1 MDVRKVQDVRKN
13 VEHQYITEDSKTRI
27 YLSVVREFNEKEYEE
42 YSQKKEKSENKKENS
57 LFEKV
62 DGLHRSYSSQPY
74 LLRISERYALRN
86 KGKRRT
92 RIRMDSNPAHVGVG
106 IRIDQIRCRRCI
118 LKAPDA

>member
-1 MDVRKVQDVRKN
+1 MN
-13 VEHQYITEDSKTRI
+13 
-27 YLSVVREFNEKEYEE
+27 L
-42 YSQKKEKSENKKENS
+42 KEKLKEILKKNYGITSDAELLKELNDMES
-57 LFEKV
+57 VDLGIFVTQINTEK
-62 DGLHRSYSSQPY
+62 SY

>member
-1 MDVRKVQDVRKN
+1 MYAKCKMCERMWNISTLQKIPK
-13 VEHQYITEDSKTRI
+13 HGYICPWC
-27 YLSVVREFNEKEYEE
+27 
-42 YSQKKEKSENKKENS
+42 EKSENKKENS
-57 LFEKV
+57 LLEKV

-86 KGKRRT
+86 KGKHRT
-92 RIRMDSNPAHVGVG
+92 RIRMDSNPAHVGVD

>member
-1 MDVRKVQDVRKN
+1 MYAKCKMCERMWNISTLQKIPK
-13 VEHQYITEDSKTRI
+13 HGYICPWCENLMRRSMRNI
-27 YLSVVREFNEKEYEE
+27 P
-42 YSQKKEKSENKKENS
+42 KKEKSENKKENS
-57 LFEKV
+57 LLEKV
-62 DGLHRSYSSQPY
+62 DGLHRSYSSQSY

>member
-1 MDVRKVQDVRKN
+1 MDVRKVQDMRKN

-42 YSQKKEKSENKKENS
+42 YSKKKKRANS
-57 LFEKV
+57 LLEKV
-62 DGLHRSYSSQPY
+62 DGLHRSYSSQSY

-92 RIRMDSNPAHVGVG
+92 RIRMDSNPAHVGVD

>member
-1 MDVRKVQDVRKN
+1 MRRSMRNIPK
-13 VEHQYITEDSKTRI
+13 
-27 YLSVVREFNEKEYEE
+27 
-42 YSQKKEKSENKKENS
+42 KKEKSENKKENS
-57 LFEKV
+57 LLEKV

>member
-1 MDVRKVQDVRKN
+1 MDVRKVQDMRKN

-42 YSQKKEKSENKKENS
+42 YSKKKRAKIKREFAS
-57 LFEKV
+57 EKV
-62 DGLHRSYSSQPY
+62 DGLHRSYSSQSY

>member
-1 MDVRKVQDVRKN
+1 MDVRKVQDMRKN

-42 YSQKKEKSENKKENS
+42 YSKKKEKSENS
-57 LFEKV
+57 LLEKV

>member
-1 MDVRKVQDVRKN
+1 MDVRKN

-42 YSQKKEKSENKKENS
+42 YSKKKKRAKIKKRIRF
-57 LFEKV
+57 LKKV

-92 RIRMDSNPAHVGVG
+92 RIRMDSNPAHVGVDICTG
-106 IRIDQIRCRRCI
+106 QIRCRRCI

>member
-27 YLSVVREFNEKEYEE
+27 YLSVVREFNEKEYEK
-42 YSQKKEKSENKKENS
+42 YSKKKKRA
-57 LFEKV
+57 K
-62 DGLHRSYSSQPY
+62 
-74 LLRISERYALRN
+74 I
-86 KGKRRT
+86 KKRT
-92 RIRMDSNPAHVGVG
+92 RIRMDSNPAHVGVD